1 MILPETLHVRI
12 TLIYSVL
19 VFLGL
24 GILVCYSVYLIN
36 SIQMREVEERLNE
49 TTVMLVQ
56 DTESYLSGGIE
67 LESLDHSA
75 TQIGKILNA
84 QVTIINNEGYIVI
97 KNHEALG
104 SVSNTLSLNSD
115 IALAISEDVN
125 RQGVQISE
133 DGEGT
138 LYGIASVFVDE
149 EEVGVVVLQVSV
161 STIKKRLLV
170 TGIIIGLVALL
181 VAFSLI
187 IFAFLWLSKSARAI
201 RILADSASLIADS
214 DSKTSIIPTSI
225 YFDSDMYRVFSTM
238 VDTIRFLRRD
248 STVERNKVVA
258 LLDTMADGVLIVASD
273 DTVVLRNRAAEWLL
287 GIRIEN
293 AIGKVTLLEIVRDH
307 EIQRLVSRTL
317 ESGRIQL
324 LEVEILANRRLLR
337 AIATPITNPDSS
349 RGVMLMLHDLTSIR
363 QLEVTRRE
371 FFSNVSHELR
381 NPLASIKA
389 MVETLEDDDI
399 RDTGIES
406 DFLGRIHVDVDRM
419 TNMINDLLV
428 LSRLESGQDGVHL
441 VPMDI
446 SPIIEDLMESY
457 EKRSKEEGVSLHAEI
472 PPQLPLLV
480 GEEGMLRQVLIN
492 LLDNAFKFTA
502 EGGEIWV
509 SVLPHDN
516 FLEIEVRDTGEGIAV
531 EHIPHVF
538 ERFYKVDRSRRSE
551 STGLGLSIVKHI
563 VESQGGTI
571 TVESVQGKG
580 CSFIFTLKKATG

>member
-1 MILPETLHVRI
+1 MILSETLHVRI
-12 TLIYSVL
+12 TLIYSLL

-24 GILVCYSVYLIN
+24 GIVACSSVYLIN
-36 SIQMREVEERLNE
+36 SIQMRELDERLNE
-49 TTVMLVQ
+49 TTIMLAQ
-56 DTESYLSGGIE
+56 DAKSFFSGDIGI
-67 LESLDHSA
+67 ESLDHSA
-75 TQIGKILNA
+75 TQIGKILKA
-84 QVTIINNEGYIVI
+84 QVTIINHEGHII
-97 KNHEALG
+97 INNHEALNN
-104 SVSNTLSLNSD
+104 VSNKLSLNSD
-115 IALAISEDVN
+115 IALAISEDFN
-125 RQGVQISE
+125 RQGAQTSK

-138 LYGIASVFVDE
+138 LYGIASVFANSE
-149 EEVGVVVLQVSV
+149 KVGVVVLQVPI
-161 STIKKRLLV
+161 STIKQRLLV
-170 TGIIIGLVALL
+170 TGIIIGLVALF
-181 VAFSLI
+181 VAVSLI
-187 IFAFLWLSKSARAI
+187 LLAFLWLSRSARAI

-214 DSKTSIIPTSI
+214 DSEASIIPTSI
-225 YFDSDMYRVFSTM
+225 YFDSHMYRVFNTM

-248 STVERNKVVA
+248 STLERNKVVA

-293 AIGKVTLLEIVRDH
+293 AIGKVTLVEIVRDH

-349 RGVMLMLHDLTSIR
+349 RGVLLMLHDLTSIR

-389 MVETLEDDDI
+389 MVETLEDDNI
-399 RDTGIES
+399 RNTGLEN

-446 SPIIEDLMESY
+446 SPIIEDLLESY
-457 EKRSKEEGVSLHAEI
+457 EKRSKEEGVSLHSVI
-472 PPQLPLLV
+472 PSQLPLLV

-516 FLEIEVRDTGEGIAV
+516 FFEIEVKDTGEGIAS

-571 TVESVQGKG
+571 TAESVQGRG
-580 CSFIFTLKKATG
+580 CSFIFTLKRATS

>member
-36 SIQMREVEERLNE
+36 SIQMRELEERLNE

-67 LESLDHSA
+67 IESLDHSA

-97 KNHEALG
+97 KNHEALS

-133 DGEGT
+133 GGEGI

-214 DSKTSIIPTSI
+214 DSETSIIPTSI
-225 YFDSDMYRVFSTM
+225 
-238 VDTIRFLRRD
+238 
-248 STVERNKVVA
+248 
-258 LLDTMADGVLIVASD
+258 
-273 DTVVLRNRAAEWLL
+273 
-287 GIRIEN
+287 
-293 AIGKVTLLEIVRDH
+293 
-307 EIQRLVSRTL
+307 
-317 ESGRIQL
+317 
-324 LEVEILANRRLLR
+324 
-337 AIATPITNPDSS
+337 
-349 RGVMLMLHDLTSIR
+349 
-363 QLEVTRRE
+363 
-371 FFSNVSHELR
+371 
-381 NPLASIKA
+381 
-389 MVETLEDDDI
+389 
-399 RDTGIES
+399 
-406 DFLGRIHVDVDRM
+406 
-419 TNMINDLLV
+419 
-428 LSRLESGQDGVHL
+428 
-441 VPMDI
+441 
-446 SPIIEDLMESY
+446 
-457 EKRSKEEGVSLHAEI
+457 
-472 PPQLPLLV
+472 
-480 GEEGMLRQVLIN
+480 
-492 LLDNAFKFTA
+492 
-502 EGGEIWV
+502 
-509 SVLPHDN
+509 
-516 FLEIEVRDTGEGIAV
+516 
-531 EHIPHVF
+531 
-538 ERFYKVDRSRRSE
+538 
-551 STGLGLSIVKHI
+551 
-563 VESQGGTI
+563 
-571 TVESVQGKG
+571 
-580 CSFIFTLKKATG
+580 